1 MVWKGCVYQRVHL
14 IDQMMLV
21 LDADFNA
28 FDNPT
33 GVGYCTV
40 YCATNPRIEDSFTY
54 CVPLWSSNVNEWF
67 LFNRH
72 SLETPFIGVDYYHTL
87 VIILIGYKRV
97 NEPLRLL
104 TLHTSTE
111 INSEATKMTDCFI
124 SKLLKLCRFQFTCY
138 FRIKIIS
145 HNYSSSELF
154 LRSSPTS
161 RNSLFVPTKTFPC
174 SPFAH

>member
-1 MVWKGCVYQRVHL
+1 M
-14 IDQMMLV
+14 
-21 LDADFNA
+21 
-28 FDNPT
+28 
-33 GVGYCTV
+33 GYCTV

-97 NEPLRLL
+97 NEPLCLL

-145 HNYSSSELF
+145 HNYLSSELF
-154 LRSSPTS
+154 SSLIANFKKLSLCPDKDL
-161 RNSLFVPTKTFPC
+161 SLFSLRPLIDSSGCISSRHSTTT
-174 SPFAH
+174 SLLHR